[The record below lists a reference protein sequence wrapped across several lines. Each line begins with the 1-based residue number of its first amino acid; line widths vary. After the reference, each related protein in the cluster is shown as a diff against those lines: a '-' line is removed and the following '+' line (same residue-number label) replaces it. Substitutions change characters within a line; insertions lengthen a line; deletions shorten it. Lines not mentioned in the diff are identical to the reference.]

1 MRLDT
6 SYDNISE
13 VLSLLQI
20 YKQKI
25 IVHNGDNY
33 TNKFYNMI
41 YLDVNNK
48 VNIKKN
54 KVK

>member
-1 MRLDT
+1 MTTLVK
-6 SYDNISE
+6 SFPF
-13 VLSLLQI
+13 
-20 YKQKI
+20 YKDINKKI

-48 VNIKKN
+48 VHVNIKKN

>member
-1 MRLDT
+1 MTTL
-6 SYDNISE
+6 
-13 VLSLLQI
+13 VKFFPF
-20 YKQKI
+20 YKDIKKII

-33 TNKFYNMI
+33 INKFYNMI
-41 YLDVNNK
+41 YSDVNNK